1 MCSKQAKQKS
11 KIVIIKIIRSQ
22 INSRLEAVELLP
34 WEQSLAVSELIV
46 AIAEAKLYSKT
57 EQCWFEELLLPI

>member
-1 MCSKQAKQKS
+1 MRSKQAKQKS

-22 INSRLEAVELLP
+22 INSRLEAVELQP

-46 AIAEAKLYSKT
+46 AIAKAKTL
-57 EQCWFEELLLPI
+57 QQDRAMLV